1 MKLHIRFLRS
11 LFSAKAISN
20 FRLFGV
26 GSTIIYVLSLTFIC
40 ILPVLLVFFFKM
52 FTAEDKPF
60 QNFQNYGLNPG
71 QMQDFASSVNGVLP
85 IIIIVIYLA
94 MYIIFSGILFSGV
107 SVLSGIGLSLSK
119 VFNKK
124 ISYRHLWVMSCYS
137 ITLPVVLL
145 TIIFLMNVHIPYSFF
160 LFWVL
165 TFIILAIA
173 INKSP
178 DKK

>member
-11 LFSAKAISN
+11 LFSAKSISN
-20 FRLFGV
+20 YRLFGV

-40 ILPVLLVFFFKM
+40 ILPVLVVFLFHLF
-52 FTAEDKPF
+52 AAGDKPL
-60 QNFQNYGLNPG
+60 QNFQNYGLNQE
-71 QMQDFASSVNGVLP
+71 QMQNFASSVNGVLP

-107 SVLSGIGLSLSK
+107 SVLSGIGLPLSK

-124 ISYRHLWVMSCYS
+124 LSYRHLWVMSCYS

-173 INKSP
+173 IYKAP

>member
-20 FRLFGV
+20 YRLFGV

-40 ILPVLLVFFFKM
+40 ILPVILVFLFNLFG
-52 FTAEDKPF
+52 AEGKPL

-85 IIIIVIYLA
+85 IIMIVIYLA

-107 SVLSGIGLSLSK
+107 SVLSGIGLPFSK
-119 VFNKK
+119 LLNKK
-124 ISYRHLWVMSCYS
+124 LSYRHLWVMSCYS

-173 INKSP
+173 IFKSP
-178 DKK
+178 GKK

>member
-1 MKLHIRFLRS
+1 MKLHIRFLKS

-20 FRLFGV
+20 YRLFGV

-40 ILPVLLVFFFKM
+40 ILPVLLVFLINLFA
-52 FTAEDKPF
+52 AEDKPL
-60 QNFQNYGLNPG
+60 QNFQNYGLNPD
-71 QMQDFASSVNGVLP
+71 QMQEFASSVNGVLP
-85 IIIIVIYLA
+85 IIMIVIYLA
-94 MYIIFSGILFSGV
+94 MYILFSGILFSGV

-119 VFNKK
+119 LFNKK
-124 ISYRHLWVMSCYS
+124 LSYRHLWVMSCYS

-165 TFIILAIA
+165 TFIILASA
-173 INKSP
+173 IYKSP
-178 DKK
+178 GKK

>member
-11 LFSAKAISN
+11 LFSTKAISN
-20 FRLFGV
+20 FRLLGV
-26 GSTIIYVLSLTFIC
+26 GSTIIYVLSLTFLC
-40 ILPVLLVFFFKM
+40 ILPVLFIFLFSLFA
-52 FTAEDKPF
+52 AEDKPL

-85 IIIIVIYLA
+85 IIIVVIYLA

-107 SVLSGIGLSLSK
+107 SVLSGIGLPISK
-119 VFNKK
+119 VFNKNL
-124 ISYRHLWVMSCYS
+124 SYRHLWVMSCYS

-160 LFWVL
+160 LFWGL

-178 DKK
+178 VKK

>member
-11 LFSAKAISN
+11 LFSTKAISN
-20 FRLFGV
+20 FRLLGV
-26 GSTIIYVLSLTFIC
+26 GSTIIYVLSLTFLC
-40 ILPVLLVFFFKM
+40 ILPVLFIFLFNLFA
-52 FTAEDKPF
+52 AEGKPL
-60 QNFQNYGLNPG
+60 QNFQNYGLNPR
-71 QMQDFASSVNGVLP
+71 QMEDFASSVNGVLP

-107 SVLSGIGLSLSK
+107 SVLSGIGLPLSK
-119 VFNKK
+119 VFNKNL
-124 ISYRHLWVMSCYS
+124 SYRHLWVMSCYS

>member
-1 MKLHIRFLRS
+1 MNLHNRFLKS
-11 LFSAKAISN
+11 LYSTKSISN

-26 GSTIIYVLSLTFIC
+26 GSTIIYVLSLTLVC
-40 ILPVLLVFFFKM
+40 ILPVLLLFILNMINTKDRPM
-52 FTAEDKPF
+52 DNF
-60 QNFQNYGLNPG
+60 QNFGLNPE

-85 IIIIVIYLA
+85 IILMVVYAA
-94 MYIIFSGILFSGV
+94 MYILFSGLLFSGI
-107 SVLSGIGLSLSK
+107 SVLSGIGLSVSK
-119 VFNKK
+119 IFNKK
-124 ISYRHLWVMSCYS
+124 LSYRHLWVMSCYS

-145 TIIFLMNVHIPYSFF
+145 TIIFLMNVHIPHSFI

-173 INKSP
+173 IYKSP